1 MYKSSIELIRHIER
15 ESSFIVNACKNS
27 TIESFYKDEILKRAV
42 VRALEII
49 GEASKK
55 IDPDFK
61 LKHSQIEWVNMV
73 GLRNR
78 LIHDYEGTD
87 YDIVWDVIQDD
98 IPELHF
104 QISKILKNN
113 TNNSL

>member
-15 ESSFIVNACKNS
+15 ESSFIINACKNC
-27 TIESFYKDEILKRAV
+27 TIESFHKDEILKRAV
-42 VRALEII
+42 VRALEIV

-55 IDPDFK
+55 IDSDFK
-61 LKHSQIEWVNMV
+61 LKHSQIEWINMV

-87 YDIVWDVIQDD
+87 YDIVWEVIQDH

-104 QISKILKNN
+104 QITEILQ
-113 TNNSL
+113 NSNEQ

>member
-15 ESSFIVNACKNS
+15 ESSFIINACKNC
-27 TIESFYKDEILKRAV
+27 TFESFYSDETLKRAV
-42 VRALEII
+42 VRALEIV

-55 IDPDFK
+55 IDSAFK
-61 LKHSQIEWVNMV
+61 LRHSQIEWVNMV

-87 YDIVWDVIQDD
+87 YDIVWEVIQDD
-98 IPELHF
+98 IPELYF
-104 QISKILKNN
+104 QVTKILKNH
-113 TNNSL
+113 TDDTL